1 MNDKQRLPGL
11 ISAPLALLVLL
22 AIAAGNVAAQ
32 GSGEKGS
39 AAGMPSQIVGPLLG
53 PVVSGTLDGSD
64 PTFTRPNLSAA
75 VTVNCASAWTPNPS
89 GSGFYYEVHAFHV
102 TNNSPIQ
109 IEVNAAGTTI
119 GDTFLIVSCQPFN
132 AATPTVSGV
141 INDDDD
147 GFGNL
152 SAIILADN
160 VTLTP
165 GRIYWAVIT
174 TFNPGF
180 TGAYQLDFSDN
191 VVLGAPPSKWAW
203 STNAGWINFAPTV
216 PNGAFM
222 DGVAVYPDH
231 LEGFAWAENA
241 GWIRLGTHTTGGA
254 WTYANTSAT
263 DYGVNRNPTTGALS
277 GYAWSSTVGWIKFDP
292 TWQPVEIGGTDGA
305 SVAGANNA
313 GATAHVTG
321 SPTRLGP
328 PSPVQRSAQELRDL
342 REAPSADVVR
352 DGSFEAGTPN
362 PFWAEASTNFGTP
375 LCGPGCSTAARTG
388 LWFAWFGGTSVYE
401 AGSVSQSVTIPSGGP
416 AALSFWVANTSC
428 SGNAA
433 DYLEVKMD
441 GVRLWVTTAADPA
454 CNAPTY
460 RQVTVDVS
468 AYANDAAHVLEF
480 KSETFGAAVTSFFL
494 DDVALNANYGVTVDA
509 AGNFR
514 GYAWSENLG
523 WIKFNGTAGDN
534 TPYEV
539 QVRCVIDVNA
549 SGAVDVIDV
558 QLVTSAFG
566 LNVPAYDFNKDGV
579 VNVSDIQFVAN
590 RWLVGC

>member
-1 MNDKQRLPGL
+1 
-11 ISAPLALLVLL
+11 
-22 AIAAGNVAAQ
+22 
-32 GSGEKGS
+32 
-39 AAGMPSQIVGPLLG
+39 
-53 PVVSGTLDGSD
+53 
-64 PTFTRPNLSAA
+64 LSAA
-75 VTVNCASAWTPNPS
+75 VTLNCASTWTPNPF
-89 GSGFYYEVHAFHV
+89 GGGFYYEAHAFHV

-119 GDTFLIVSCQPFN
+119 SDTFLSVSCHPFA
-132 AATPTVSGV
+132 AATPTVNGV

-147 GFGNL
+147 GAGFL
-152 SAIILADN
+152 SAIALADN

-165 GRIYWAVIT
+165 GRTYWAVIT
-174 TFNPGF
+174 TYNPGT
-180 TGAYQLDFSDN
+180 TGTYRLDFSDN
-191 VVLGAPPSKWAW
+191 VVLGTPPKKWAW
-203 STNAGWINFAPTV
+203 STSAGWINFAPAA
-216 PNGAFM
+216 PNGAVM
-222 DGVAVYPDH
+222 DRAAVYPDH
-231 LEGFAWAENA
+231 LEGYAWAENT

-254 WTYANTSAT
+254 WTYLNTSAT
-263 DYGVNRNPTTGALS
+263 NYGVNRNPTSGALS
-277 GYAWSSTVGWIKFDP
+277 GYAWSSTVGWIRFDP
-292 TWQPVEIGGTDGA
+292 SWQLLEIGSTDGA
-305 SVAGANNA
+305 SVARANNA
-313 GATAHVTG
+313 ESAAQVSG

-328 PSPVQRSAQELRDL
+328 SRPVQRSAQELRDL

-352 DGSFEAGTPN
+352 DGSFELGTPN
-362 PFWAEASTNFGTP
+362 PFWTEASTNFGTP

-388 LWFAWFGGTSVYE
+388 LWFVWFGGITVYE

-416 AALSFWVANTSC
+416 ATLSFWVNNAAC

-433 DYLEVKMD
+433 DYLEVKVD
-441 GVRLWVTTAADPA
+441 GTQRWVTTAADPA
-454 CNAPTY
+454 CNTPAY

-480 KSETFGAAVTSFFL
+480 KSEVFGPGVTNFFL
-494 DDVALNANYGVTVDA
+494 DDVALNANYGVVVDG

-523 WIKFNGTAGDN
+523 WIKFDGTAGDN
-534 TPYEV
+534 TPYQV
-539 QVRCVIDVNA
+539 QVRCALDVNA
-549 SGAVDVIDV
+549 SGTVDVIDV

>member
-1 MNDKQRLPGL
+1 
-11 ISAPLALLVLL
+11 
-22 AIAAGNVAAQ
+22 
-32 GSGEKGS
+32 
-39 AAGMPSQIVGPLLG
+39 MPSQVVGPLLG
-53 PVVSGTLDGSD
+53 PTVNGILDGSD
-64 PTFTRPNLSAA
+64 PTFTRPDLSAA
-75 VTVNCASAWTPNPS
+75 VTVNCASAWTPNPF
-89 GSGFYYEVHAFHV
+89 GGGYYYEAHAFHV

-132 AATPTVSGV
+132 AATPTVNGV
-141 INDDDD
+141 INDDDE

-152 SAIILADN
+152 SAITLADN

-165 GRIYWAVIT
+165 GKTYWAVIT
-174 TFNPGF
+174 TYNPGV
-180 TGAYQLDFSDN
+180 TGDYRLDFSDN
-191 VVLGAPPSKWAW
+191 VVLGAPPKKWAW
-203 STNAGWINFAPTV
+203 STNAGWINFAPTA
-216 PNGAFM
+216 PNGAFT

-231 LEGFAWAENA
+231 LEGYAWAENA
-241 GWIRLGTHTTGGA
+241 GWIRLGTHTSGGA

-277 GYAWSSTVGWIKFDP
+277 GYAWSSAVGWIKFDP
-292 TWQPVEIGGTDGA
+292 AWQPVEIGSQDGA
-305 SVAGANNA
+305 NDAAA
-313 GATAHVTG
+313 ATAA
-321 SPTRLGP
+321 SDLTRPGAP
-328 PSPVQRSAQELRDL
+328 EPVRRSAQALRDL
-342 REAPSADVVR
+342 REAPNADVVR

-375 LCGPGCSTAARTG
+375 LCGPGCGTAARTG

-401 AGSVSQSVTIPSGGP
+401 AGSMSQSVTIPSGGP
-416 AALSFWVANTSC
+416 ATLSFWVNNVAC

-441 GVRLWVTTAADPA
+441 GTRLWVTTAADPA
-454 CNAPTY
+454 CNTPAY

-480 KSETFGAAVTSFFL
+480 KSEIFGAAVTSFFL

-534 TPYEV
+534 TPYQV
-539 QVRCVIDVNA
+539 QVRCAIDANA
-549 SGAVDVIDV
+549 SGTVDVIDV